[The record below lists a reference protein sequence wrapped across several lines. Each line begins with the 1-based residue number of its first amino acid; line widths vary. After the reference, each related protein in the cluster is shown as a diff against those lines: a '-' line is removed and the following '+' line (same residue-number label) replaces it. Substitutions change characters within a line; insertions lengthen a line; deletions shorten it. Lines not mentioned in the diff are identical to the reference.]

1 MLYLLLAICSSAM
14 VSILMRLSESKIRN
28 NTGMLCMNYLMCI
41 LLGWGYAGADWFP
54 GVQGLDR
61 AVTLGCLNGVLY
73 LASFVLLQINV
84 RKNGVVLSSTFMK
97 LGLLVTMAVSVC
109 FFGEMPGP
117 VQAAGFF
124 LAVAA
129 IVLINYRSGNRNGAG
144 SAWLLVALLVGGGMA
159 DAMSKIFEEL
169 GNPALA
175 DHFLLY
181 TFAVAFLCCVCLNT
195 GGKKGWPGKWEIL
208 FGLSIGIP
216 NFFSSKFLL
225 RALEDIAAVI
235 VYPVYSVAGILLVT
249 MAGVI
254 FFKERLTKRQ
264 WLALGLILAALVL
277 LNL

>member
-1 MLYLLLAICSSAM
+1 MFSLLLAICSSAM
-14 VSILMRLSESKIRN
+14 VSILMRLSETKIRN

-41 LLGWGYAGADWFP
+41 LLGWSYAGTDWFP
-54 GVQGLDR
+54 AAPSLST

-73 LASFVLLQINV
+73 LASFVLLQVNV

-109 FFGEMPGP
+109 FFGEVPGP
-117 VQAAGFF
+117 VQTAGFV

-129 IVLINYRSGNRNGAG
+129 IVLINYRSGSSGAG
-144 SAWLLVALLVGGGMA
+144 NAWLLIALLVGGGMA
-159 DAMSKIFEEL
+159 DAISKVFEEL
-169 GNPALA
+169 GTPSLA

-195 GGKKGWPGKWEIL
+195 AEKKGWPGKWELL
-208 FGLSIGIP
+208 FGLSIGVP

-249 MAGVI
+249 IAGLV